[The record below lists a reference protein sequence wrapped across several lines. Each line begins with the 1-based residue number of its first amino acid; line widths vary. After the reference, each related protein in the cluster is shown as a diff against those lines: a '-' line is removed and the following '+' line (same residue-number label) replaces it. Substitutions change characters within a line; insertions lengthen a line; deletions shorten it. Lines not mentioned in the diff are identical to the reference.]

1 MFGVLFSNI
10 ENTYLMVSSGFGS
23 CGRNCLL
30 VGISVSMLGEL
41 DFMVV
46 PWYVIE
52 LFMFLFYLIDN
63 VFEPFGNA
71 PLPLTR
77 SYYSIFL
84 FNLYSEVSRFL
95 YHLFSDE
102 LMLGEIPIF
111 LSIARSD
118 NISIVFPHKI

>member
-10 ENTYLMVSSGFGS
+10 ENTYLMASSGFGS

-63 VFEPFGNA
+63 VFEPFGKA

-84 FNLYSEVSRFL
+84 FNLYSEISRFL
-95 YHLFSDE
+95 CQLFSHE
-102 LMLGEIPIF
+102 FMLSEIPF
-111 LSIARSD
+111 FFQSKDL
-118 NISIVFPHKI
+118 